1 MSASD
6 RLFIAFETPEDV
18 KRKALEL
25 IAELQKADADVS
37 WEKEDKLHC
46 TLKFLGNVDHQ
57 RGWKVAEELLAMGKT
72 VPPFSVRYSR
82 PGYFGDSH
90 APSVIWLGINDV
102 GEALGALV
110 KKIGEAMDPLR
121 FAREK
126 RVFHPHVTLG
136 RVKSPKN
143 AEKLIATLET
153 LTFSSEVYPIESMKL
168 MKSDLKPAG
177 SVYSVYQ
184 SIPLIGKNQV

>member
-1 MSASD
+1 MVIS
-6 RLFIAFETPEDV
+6 
-18 KRKALEL
+18 
-25 IAELQKADADVS
+25 
-37 WEKEDKLHC
+37 
-46 TLKFLGNVDHQ
+46 
-57 RGWKVAEELLAMGKT
+57 
-72 VPPFSVRYSR
+72 FS
-82 PGYFGDSH
+82 
-90 APSVIWLGINDV
+90 PSVIWLGINDV